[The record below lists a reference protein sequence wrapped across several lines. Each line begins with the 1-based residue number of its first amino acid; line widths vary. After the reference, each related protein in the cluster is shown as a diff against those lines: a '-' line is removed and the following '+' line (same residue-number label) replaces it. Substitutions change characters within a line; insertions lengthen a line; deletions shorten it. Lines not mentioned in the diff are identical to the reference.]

1 MPTDEVILETQLV
14 APSAP
19 SARAGPAPDGPLGR
33 RFTVGGVL
41 ATTFSVWWRHV
52 VAFTALSFVVHAP
65 LVAAFGTFY
74 RRLLLP
80 ATSRPDEMAKL
91 GFALVAA
98 WAVTVA
104 LAVVQAGAVTYGT
117 VRHLSGER
125 APFGEMVRV
134 GLRRGLPVV
143 GIGIVLWV
151 AVIVG
156 IVLLVVPG
164 VMLMV
169 ATSVAIPA
177 AVVERP
183 GVVGAIRRSFALTRG
198 RRWPLFA
205 AGLSILVIMWLLAA
219 VVQVG
224 TTVLSMTLLATGRG
238 PQTAAVLVV
247 ASQLGNVLFSALPL
261 VAMSVAYHDLRAEKE
276 GVDTAALARV
286 FE

>member
-1 MPTDEVILETQLV
+1 VASDEVILETQLV

-19 SARAGPAPDGPLGR
+19 AATAPEGPLGR
-33 RFTVGGVL
+33 RFTVGGVI

-52 VAFTALSFVVHAP
+52 LAFTALSLVVYAP

-74 RRLLLP
+74 RDLLVP
-80 ATSRPDEMAKL
+80 VTARPQEMARL
-91 GFALVAA
+91 GAALVVA
-98 WAVTVA
+98 WAVTA
-104 LAVVQAGAVTYGT
+104 LLAVIQAGAVTYGT

-125 APFGEMVRV
+125 ARFGEMVRV

-151 AVIVG
+151 AVVVG
-156 IVLLVVPG
+156 LVLLVVPG

-169 ATSVAIPA
+169 ATCVAVPA

-183 GVVGAIRRSFALTRG
+183 GVVGAIRRSLALTRG

-205 AGLSILVIMWLLAA
+205 AGLSILILMWVLSA

-224 TTVLSMTLLATGRG
+224 VTVLSVTLLSAGRG
-238 PQTAAVLVV
+238 PQTAAVLLV

-261 VAMSVAYHDLRAEKE
+261 VAIAVAYHDLRAEKE

>member
-1 MPTDEVILETQLV
+1 VATDEIILDTQLV
-14 APSAP
+14 KPP
-19 SARAGPAPDGPLGR
+19 AGPTSREVPLGR

-41 ATTFSVWWRHV
+41 GTTFSVWWRHV
-52 VAFTALSFVVHAP
+52 LAFTVLSFVVYAP
-65 LVAAFGTFY
+65 FGVTFGAFY
-74 RRLLLP
+74 RALLP
-80 ATSRPDEMAKL
+80 SSTAPARADEMARL
-91 GFALVAA
+91 GVTLVAA
-98 WAVTVA
+98 WGVTILLSVI
-104 LAVVQAGAVTYGT
+104 QAGAVTYGT

-125 APFGEMVRV
+125 ARFGEMVRV

-151 AVIVG
+151 AVMAG
-156 IVLLVVPG
+156 LVLLVVPG

-169 ATSVAIPA
+169 ATSVAVPA

-183 GVVGAIRRSFALTRG
+183 GVLGAIRRSLALTRG

-205 AGLSILVIMWLLAA
+205 AGLSILVIMWVLAA

-224 TTVLSMTLLATGRG
+224 ATVLSMTILAARRG
-238 PQTAAVLVV
+238 PQMTAVLLV